1 MSWIWVSTLN
11 KSAYYTDFW
20 RSCHTEDWSN
30 DAENTA
36 LITFEHQCI
45 SIHTYK
51 CVFSE
56 SALNFL
62 WWRRR
67 NRKLMNQTL
76 TDRCLGN
83 TVPLTRMMFTSSS
96 SITADHRLSVSA
108 TVENTDYERPKIHW
122 INLLYTKHSTVIHN
136 IQYTIQH
143 GTQRTR
149 DSTQCD
155 KSRHYVQLS
164 QKWQVLR

>member
-1 MSWIWVSTLN
+1 MSWIWVLTLN
-11 KSAYYTDFW
+11 KSAYYYDFW
-20 RSCHTEDWSN
+20 RSCHTEDCSN

-76 TDRCLGN
+76 TDGCLGN
-83 TVPLTRMMFTSSS
+83 TVPLTWCLHHHHPSSLLTTDFLS
-96 SITADHRLSVSA
+96 ALQWKTLITKDQKYIEL
-108 TVENTDYERPKIHW
+108 TYYTLNTL
-122 INLLYTKHSTVIHN
+122 LLYTIYNTPFSTVHRGHV
-136 IQYTIQH
+136 TQH
-143 GTQRTR
+143 
-149 DSTQCD
+149 DVIKVDIMCN
-155 KSRHYVQLS
+155 
-164 QKWQVLR
+164 